1 MSRVRADIYTN
12 STADGPPN
20 FPNGYTVTGITTH
33 ANLNVTGVTT
43 TSSIVV
49 GAAHTLDAN
58 GVRIAG
64 IVTASSFIG
73 DGSSLTGTVS
83 TGKAIAM
90 AMIFG

>member
-12 STADGPPN
+12 STADGPPSL
-20 FPNGYTVTGITTH
+20 PNGVSI
-33 ANLNVTGVTT
+33 TGVTT

-49 GAAHTLDAN
+49 GAAHTIDSQ

-73 DGSSLTGTVS
+73 DGSNLTGVS
-83 TGKAIAM
+83 AGLSSARVYV
-90 AMIFG
+90 FNQLFS